1 MDIIEQF
8 LAVTKDVGN
17 VCISKQDFRG
27 IENRGAPAIYVAP
40 MKFMAGH
47 SDIKSEEA
55 FEGFYILQ
63 QGNDSIL
70 LSREQLEKI
79 VAATKVFA

>member
-8 LAVTKDVGN
+8 LEVTKDVGN
-17 VCISKQDFRG
+17 VFIPKQNFRG
-27 IENRGAPAIYVAP
+27 IEDRGAPEIYVAP

-47 SDIKSEEA
+47 AGIESEEA

-63 QGNDSIL
+63 QGHDSIL

-79 VAATKVFA
+79 VAATKLFA